1 MNTTAP
7 KVEQC
12 SYLNLRATEKGLS
25 EFTSKGAR
33 AVFIPKDQV
42 ESIQIKFGSYSE
54 RPFLQPIMAFFLIA
68 LGAVGIDWMWGESAR
83 GLRLGV
89 GFLAFGAIGVFCL
102 YEAVK
107 RGYYLAVNCK
117 SGSRKLIPHGSVSE
131 ADLARFASE
140 ASALGYSQ
148 GGK

>member
-1 MNTTAP
+1 M
-7 KVEQC
+7 
-12 SYLNLRATEKGLS
+12 NLRATEKGLS

-54 RPFLQPIMAFFLIA
+54 RPFLQPIMALFLIA
-68 LGAVGIDWMWGESAR
+68 VGGVGLDWILRESAR

-89 GFLAFGAIGVFCL
+89 GLLAFGAIGVFCL
-102 YEAVK
+102 YETVK
-107 RGYYLAVNCK
+107 RGPYLAVNCK
-117 SGSRKLIPHGSVSE
+117 GGSRKLIPHGSVSE
-131 ADLARFASE
+131 ADLAKFASE

-148 GGK
+148 GSR